1 VSIAGRSLLGSTLVR
16 QHLLVMIVMIGAQA
30 ACGGSYA
37 QNTRSAEGADR
48 GETNGRSFEFVSNKP
63 EGDDWNIRIRDT
75 SMSVGYGN
83 EDTSEDLGTI
93 NLDKKEVAKVWK
105 LIDALEIEERKKGKK
120 DEDEG
125 YVMLR
130 MREPGGD
137 DGHDMKTIYVS
148 RATADEEV
156 LALAEYLRSIIGK
169 YRKEKP
175 NF

>member
-1 VSIAGRSLLGSTLVR
+1 MKVLGSTLVR
-16 QHLLVMIVMIGAQA
+16 QLLLIMIVTLA

-37 QNTRSAEGADR
+37 QNTRAAEGADR

-63 EGDDWNIRIRDT
+63 EGDDWNIRIRDS

-93 NLDKKEVAKVWK
+93 QLSKKETDKVWS
-105 LIDALEIEERKKGKK
+105 LIDALAIEGRKKGKR

-137 DGHDMKTIYVS
+137 EGHEMTTIFVS
-148 RATADEEV
+148 RATADDDV
-156 LALAEYLRSIIGK
+156 LALAEYLRTIIGK

>member
-1 VSIAGRSLLGSTLVR
+1 MKVLGSAVVR
-16 QHLLVMIVMIGAQA
+16 QLLWIMIALAG
-30 ACGGSYA
+30 CGGSYA
-37 QNTRSAEGADR
+37 QNTREAEGADR

-83 EDTSEDLGTI
+83 EDKSEDLGTI
-93 NLDKKEVAKVWK
+93 QLSKKETVKVWK
-105 LIDALEIEERKKGKK
+105 LIDALGMEGRKAGKK

-137 DGHDMKTIYVS
+137 EGHEMTTIFVS
-148 RATADEEV
+148 RATADEDV
-156 LALAEYLRSIIGK
+156 LALAEYLQTIVGK

>member
-1 VSIAGRSLLGSTLVR
+1 MR
-16 QHLLVMIVMIGAQA
+16 QLFLWMIVALV
-30 ACGGSYA
+30 ACGGTYA
-37 QNTRSAEGADR
+37 QNTQSDKGLDR
-48 GETNGRSFEFVSNKP
+48 GETNGRSFEFISNKP
-63 EGDDWNIRIRDT
+63 EGDDWNIRIRDS

-83 EDTSEDLGTI
+83 EDTAEDLGTI
-93 NLDKKEVAKVWK
+93 NLSSKETEKVWE
-105 LIDALEIEERKKGKK
+105 LIDAVDVGGRKKGKK

-137 DGHDMKTIYVS
+137 EGHDTTTVFVS
-148 RATADEEV
+148 RTTDDDDV
-156 LALAEYLRSIIGK
+156 LALAEYLRTIVGK

>member
-1 VSIAGRSLLGSTLVR
+1 MRQLLLAI
-16 QHLLVMIVMIGAQA
+16 IVALIG
-30 ACGGSYA
+30 CGGSYA
-37 QNTRSAEGADR
+37 KPGSEELESRDR

-83 EDTSEDLGTI
+83 EDKSEDLGTI
-93 NLDKKEVAKVWK
+93 ELSKKEHDKVWK
-105 LIDALEIEERKKGKK
+105 LIDALGIEGRKKGKK

-130 MREPGGD
+130 MREPGGEG
-137 DGHDMKTIYVS
+137 GHEMITVFVS
-148 RATADEEV
+148 RATADEYV
-156 LALAEYLRSIIGK
+156 LALAEYLQNIIAK

>member
-1 VSIAGRSLLGSTLVR
+1 
-16 QHLLVMIVMIGAQA
+16 M
-30 ACGGSYA
+30 
-37 QNTRSAEGADR
+37 EG
-48 GETNGRSFEFVSNKP
+48 
-63 EGDDWNIRIRDT
+63 
-75 SMSVGYGN
+75 
-83 EDTSEDLGTI
+83 
-93 NLDKKEVAKVWK
+93 
-105 LIDALEIEERKKGKK
+105 RKKGKK

-137 DGHDMKTIYVS
+137 EGHEMTTIFVS

-156 LALAEYLRSIIGK
+156 LALAEYLQTIIGK